1 MIWKPSDK
9 AICDR
14 AARKSSIV
22 KILRN
27 RSKVIMDHL
36 NPEDM
41 ENLFKKMRINRAV
54 LLSCEDWRRNFCLD
68 RVLIVDKVSEFQ
80 V

>member
-1 MIWKPSDK
+1 
-9 AICDR
+9 
-14 AARKSSIV
+14 
-22 KILRN
+22 
-27 RSKVIMDHL
+27 
-36 NPEDM
+36 M

-54 LLSCEDWRRNFCLD
+54 LLPCEDWRRNFCLD